1 MITFLI
7 CFALLTIS
15 YFTYGKYLEKLVG
28 AEAGVPVPSQTRY
41 DGVDYLPLPKWKTFL
56 IQLLNIAGLGPIFGA
71 VLGALYGPVAFVWI
85 TLGGIFFGGVHDFMS
100 GWISLENDGQSLPEI
115 IGKYLGSGV
124 KQVMRGF
131 SVCLMVLVG
140 AVFLLGPAGLLDA
153 MTPAISRNAW
163 IAIILAYYILA
174 TLLPVDKI
182 IGRIYPLF
190 GAALIFMAAGLLW
203 VLLADGYRIPELNTL
218 ANFKADA
225 ADFPIIPTLFITIAC
240 GALSGF
246 HATQSPL
253 MARCLTDQKQCR
265 CVFFGA
271 MISESLIALVWAAI
285 SMAFF
290 GGVEALGEQ
299 LAAHGNNASWAVK
312 LIADTTLG
320 RIGGILAVLGVIAAP
335 ITSGDT
341 AFRSA
346 RLIVADFLHLEQKS
360 LVKRL
365 YISIPLFLAG
375 FAITLVDFDVVW
387 RYFAWFNQTL
397 AVFTLWA
404 VTMYLAGR
412 RKNCFVSLVPA
423 VVMTFV
429 CSTYLFLGKEMFHL
443 NHTPSYVLGGI
454 ITLIVIFIF
463 IYRRKRN
470 DQTAA

>member
-71 VLGALYGPVAFVWI
+71 VLGALYGPVAFIWI

-115 IGKYLGSGV
+115 IGKYLGTGV

-203 VLLADGYRIPELNTL
+203 VLLADGYEIPELDTL

-253 MARCLTDQKQCR
+253 MARCLTDRKQCR
-265 CVFFGA
+265 GVFFGA

-360 LVKRL
+360 LAKRL

-404 VTMYLAGR
+404 VTMYLVGR

-463 IYRRKRN
+463 IYRKKRN